1 MRVAVVGSGVSGL
14 VAARELHR
22 ARDITVFEA
31 DRRVGGHVHTWTLHA
46 GGRSWPVDSGF
57 IVYNERNY
65 PRFTRLLAEL
75 GVGSRPSTMGFSVR
89 SDRTGLEYSGSSL
102 RGLFVQPR
110 NVVNP
115 AFLRMLADILRF
127 DREAPRAVRR
137 RPAGEEPLGALLER
151 GRYSRAFREWYIQPM
166 ASAIWSVPLARVLEM
181 PAAFFVRFF
190 ENHGLLTLGDRP
202 RWRVVRGGSA
212 RYVDA
217 LVAPF
222 RDRIRVGRRVRR
234 VARFADR
241 VEVDGEPFDRVV
253 LACHSDQVLELLAD
267 PTAAER
273 EVLGALPYQVNDAVV
288 HTDVSMLPRS
298 RAAWASW
305 NYRLGG
311 DPAGPATL
319 TYNMNILQS
328 LDAPETFCVTLNGG
342 DAIDPARVLGRV
354 RYHHPVYTVAG
365 EAARRRRGEISGPN
379 RTHYCGAYWG
389 NGFHE
394 DGVVS
399 GLAAAR
405 EIGAAARA
413 EVLAAVPRAPAR
425 GSLETGV
432 GDGAAEPAVAVP

>member
-22 ARDITVFEA
+22 AHDITVFEA

-75 GVGSRPSTMGFSVR
+75 GVESRPSTMGFSVR

-342 DAIDPARVLGRV
+342 DAIDPTRVLGRV

>member
-1 MRVAVVGSGVSGL
+1 MRIAVVGSGVSGL

-22 ARDITVFEA
+22 AHDVTVFEA
-31 DRRVGGHVHTWTLHA
+31 DRRVGGHVHTWTVRA
-46 GGRSWPVDSGF
+46 GGRDWAVDSGF

-75 GVGSRPSTMGFSVR
+75 GVASRPSTMGFSVH
-89 SDRTGLEYSGSSL
+89 SDRTGLEYNGSSL

-110 NVVNP
+110 NLANP

-127 DREAPRAVRR
+127 NREAPRAVRR
-137 RPAGEEPLGALLER
+137 AAGEEPLGALLER

-190 ENHGLLTLGDRP
+190 ENHGLLTVGDRP

-212 RYVDA
+212 RYVEA

-222 RDRIRVGRRVRR
+222 RDRIRVGRPVRGVTR
-234 VARFADR
+234 LADR
-241 VEVDGEPFDRVV
+241 VEVDGESFDRVV
-253 LACHSDQVLELLAD
+253 LACHSDQALALLAD
-267 PTAAER
+267 ATAAER
-273 EVLGALPYQVNDAVV
+273 EVLGALPYQVNEAVV

-311 DPAGPATL
+311 DPAAPATL

-342 DAIDPARVLGRV
+342 DAVDPARVLGRV

-365 EAARRRRGEISGPN
+365 QAARRRRGEISGPN
-379 RTHYCGAYWG
+379 RTHFCGAYWG

-399 GLAAAR
+399 ALAVGR
-405 EIGAAARA
+405 EIATAARA
-413 EVLAAVPRAPAR
+413 EVRPATWSAPAE
-425 GSLETGV
+425 GSLETGWG
-432 GDGAAEPAVAVP
+432 GDTAPEPSVAVP